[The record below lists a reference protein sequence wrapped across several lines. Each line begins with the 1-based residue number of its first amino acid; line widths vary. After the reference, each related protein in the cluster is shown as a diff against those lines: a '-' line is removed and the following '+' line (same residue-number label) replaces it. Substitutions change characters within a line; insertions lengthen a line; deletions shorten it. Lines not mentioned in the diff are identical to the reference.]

1 MIAAAA
7 STNKK
12 RVLEQR
18 VIYSGKILS
27 PPTYDDT
34 EQQQVDFCAGPM
46 VEANIEF
53 DSTLIPTLKLNIASA
68 VRSHRDPTQQLVAA
82 LTDTVFRSSDEIKE
96 FVHVSY

>member
-18 VIYSGKILS
+18 ILYSGKILS

-34 EQQQVDFCAGPM
+34 EQQQVDFCGAGPI
-46 VEANIEF
+46 VANIVF

-68 VRSHRDPTQQLVAA
+68 VRSHRDPTKTLVDF

-96 FVHVSY
+96 FVHVR